1 MDHYEKECLTY
12 FQSDKIWDRIL
23 KAFRKKYSSYASFA
37 GTIKI
42 TGLSV
47 QDIETLEGFF
57 CKNYHG
63 KKSVSI
69 SASTFVKALSA
80 SRFGDVTAERLLELY
95 FGGPI
100 KGKKEKE
107 AERRKQCGKIW
118 NDFSEKQ
125 ENTPAG
131 QFLTVIKEEVKPARK
146 EPLENWKIQLEL
158 AADMINAL
166 PFWSNRIEHLAI
178 FASCVTGNPHAFDAG
193 TISGNLLYRLIQRMN
208 KDRQIVLPEN
218 KVFPSLQRHRCYL
231 SVGLMLDQVSNYMM
245 FYGISA
251 RKKEGTVHAG
261 IEGFLQEREM
271 VLIPLAVLAKCEKI
285 ECPNHRIRIVENPS
299 IFALLCAKATGE
311 EAYMCMNGQ
320 PRLSALLGLE
330 LLAKSD
336 TKIYYAG
343 DLDPEGLLIA
353 QKLKKYYQGF
363 FEYWHMTEEDYRKS
377 RSEEVISEKRLK
389 ILDHITDPELR
400 KVADAVAK
408 YKTAGYQ
415 ERSNPL

>member
-1 MDHYEKECLTY
+1 
-12 FQSDKIWDRIL
+12 
-23 KAFRKKYSSYASFA
+23 
-37 GTIKI
+37 
-42 TGLSV
+42 
-47 QDIETLEGFF
+47 
-57 CKNYHG
+57 
-63 KKSVSI
+63 
-69 SASTFVKALSA
+69 
-80 SRFGDVTAERLLELY
+80 
-95 FGGPI
+95 
-100 KGKKEKE
+100 
-107 AERRKQCGKIW
+107 
-118 NDFSEKQ
+118 
-125 ENTPAG
+125 
-131 QFLTVIKEEVKPARK
+131 
-146 EPLENWKIQLEL
+146 
-158 AADMINAL
+158 
-166 PFWSNRIEHLAI
+166 
-178 FASCVTGNPHAFDAG
+178 
-193 TISGNLLYRLIQRMN
+193 
-208 KDRQIVLPEN
+208 
-218 KVFPSLQRHRCYL
+218 
-231 SVGLMLDQVSNYMM
+231 MLDQVSNYMM

-415 ERSNPL
+415 EKIFE

>member
-23 KAFRKKYSSYASFA
+23 KAFRKKYSSYANFA

-42 TGLSV
+42 TGLSAK
-47 QDIETLEGFF
+47 DIETLEGFF
-57 CKNYHG
+57 GKNYHG

-69 SASTFVKALSA
+69 SASTFIKALSA
-80 SRFGDVTAERLLELY
+80 SRFGNITAEYLLELY
-95 FGGPI
+95 FGSPM

-107 AERRKQCGKIW
+107 EERLEQCEKIW
-118 NDFSEKQ
+118 HSFAEKQ

-131 QFLTVIKEEVKPARK
+131 EFLPAIKEEVKPARK
-146 EPLENWKIQLEL
+146 EPLEKWEKQLEL

-166 PFWSNRIEHLAI
+166 PFFCERIEHLAI
-178 FASCVTGNPHAFDAG
+178 FASRVTGNPHAFDAG
-193 TISGNLLYRLIQRMN
+193 TVSGSLLYRLINRIN
-208 KDRQIVLPEN
+208 KERQIILPGN
-218 KVFPSLQRHRCYL
+218 KVFPSLQRHRNYL

-251 RKKEGTVHAG
+251 RKKGGTVHAG
-261 IEGFLQEREM
+261 IEGFLLERDM
-271 VLIPLAVLAKCEKI
+271 VQIPLAVLVECEKI
-285 ECPNHRIRIVENPS
+285 ECPNHCIRIVENPS

-320 PRLSALLGLE
+320 PRFSALLSLD

-353 QKLKKYYQGF
+353 QKLKRYYPGT
-363 FEYWHMTEEDYRKS
+363 FEYWHMTEADYRKS
-377 RSEEVISEKRLK
+377 RSGEVISEKRLK
-389 ILDHITDPELR
+389 ILDRITDPELR
-400 KVADAVAK
+400 KAADAVAR

-415 ERSNPL
+415 EKIFE

>member
-80 SRFGDVTAERLLELY
+80 SKFDDVTAERLLELY

-118 NDFSEKQ
+118 NDFSGKQ

-131 QFLTVIKEEVKPARK
+131 QFLTIIKEEVKPARK
-146 EPLENWKIQLEL
+146 EPLENWEIQLEL

-178 FASCVTGNPHAFDAG
+178 FASRVTGNPHAFDAG

-261 IEGFLQEREM
+261 IEGFLQERWYRF
-271 VLIPLAVLAKCEKI
+271 PLQFLPNVKKLNAQIIVSGLWKI
-285 ECPNHRIRIVENPS
+285 LQS
-299 IFALLCAKATGE
+299 LLCYVRRQQEK
-311 EAYMCMNGQ
+311 
-320 PRLSALLGLE
+320 
-330 LLAKSD
+330 K
-336 TKIYYAG
+336 
-343 DLDPEGLLIA
+343 LIC
-353 QKLKKYYQGF
+353 
-363 FEYWHMTEEDYRKS
+363 
-377 RSEEVISEKRLK
+377 V
-389 ILDHITDPELR
+389 
-400 KVADAVAK
+400 
-408 YKTAGYQ
+408 
-415 ERSNPL
+415 

>member
-178 FASCVTGNPHAFDAG
+178 FASRVTGNPHAFDAG

-231 SVGLMLDQVSNYMM
+231 SVGLRRHST
-245 FYGISA
+245 
-251 RKKEGTVHAG
+251 R
-261 IEGFLQEREM
+261 
-271 VLIPLAVLAKCEKI
+271 
-285 ECPNHRIRIVENPS
+285 
-299 IFALLCAKATGE
+299 
-311 EAYMCMNGQ
+311 
-320 PRLSALLGLE
+320 
-330 LLAKSD
+330 
-336 TKIYYAG
+336 G
-343 DLDPEGLLIA
+343 D
-353 QKLKKYYQGF
+353 
-363 FEYWHMTEEDYRKS
+363 
-377 RSEEVISEKRLK
+377 
-389 ILDHITDPELR
+389 
-400 KVADAVAK
+400 
-408 YKTAGYQ
+408 
-415 ERSNPL
+415 

>member
-1 MDHYEKECLTY
+1 MEHYEKECLTY

-23 KAFRKKYSSYASFA
+23 KAFREKYRSYASFA

-42 TGLSV
+42 TGLSA

-57 CKNYHG
+57 GKSYHG

-69 SASTFVKALSA
+69 SASTFVKALST
-80 SRFGDVTAERLLELY
+80 SRFSGITAEHLLEMY

-107 AERRKQCGKIW
+107 EERLEQCRKIW
-118 NDFSEKQ
+118 QGFAEKQ
-125 ENTPAG
+125 GNTPAG
-131 QFLTVIKEEVKPARK
+131 QFLPVIKEEVKPTRK
-146 EPLENWKIQLEL
+146 ESLENWGIQLEL

-166 PFWSNRIEHLAI
+166 PFWNNRIEHLAI
-178 FASCVTGNPHAFDAG
+178 FASRVTGNPHAFDAG
-193 TISGNLLYRLIQRMN
+193 TISGSLLYRLINCMN
-208 KDRQIVLPEN
+208 KERQIILPEN
-218 KVFPSLQRHRCYL
+218 KVFPSLQRHRSYL

-261 IEGFLQEREM
+261 VEGFWQERDM
-271 VLIPLAVLAKCEKI
+271 VQIPLAVLAECEKI
-285 ECPNHRIRIVENPS
+285 ECPNKCIRIVENPS
-299 IFALLCAKATGE
+299 IFALLCAKATGK

-320 PRLSALLGLE
+320 PRFSALLSLD

-353 QKLKKYYQGF
+353 QKLKRYYQGP

-377 RSEEVISEKRLK
+377 RSEEVISAKRLK
-389 ILDHITDPELR
+389 ILERITDPELR
-400 KVADAVAK
+400 EVADVVAK

-415 ERSNPL
+415 EKIFD

>member
-80 SRFGDVTAERLLELY
+80 SKFDDVTAERLLELY

-118 NDFSEKQ
+118 NDFSGKQ

-131 QFLTVIKEEVKPARK
+131 QFLTIIKEEVKPARK
-146 EPLENWKIQLEL
+146 EPLENWEIQLEL

-178 FASCVTGNPHAFDAG
+178 FASRVTGNPHAFDAG

-271 VLIPLAVLAKCEKI
+271 VQIPLVVLAKCEKI

-311 EAYMCMNGQ
+311 EAYICMNGQ
-320 PRLSALLGLE
+320 PRLSALLSLE

-415 ERSNPL
+415 EKIFE

>member
-23 KAFRKKYSSYASFA
+23 KAFRKKYSSYANFA

-42 TGLSV
+42 TGLST
-47 QDIETLEGFF
+47 QDIEILEGFF
-57 CKNYHG
+57 GKNYHG

-69 SASTFVKALSA
+69 SATAFIKALSA
-80 SRFGDVTAERLLELY
+80 SRFGNITAEHLLEMY
-95 FGGPI
+95 FDSPV

-107 AERRKQCGKIW
+107 EEWLEQCEKIW
-118 NDFSEKQ
+118 HSFAEKQ
-125 ENTPAG
+125 ENTPAEE
-131 QFLTVIKEEVKPARK
+131 FLSAIKEEVKPARK
-146 EPLENWKIQLEL
+146 ESLANWETQLEL

-166 PFWSNRIEHLAI
+166 PIFENKMEHLAI
-178 FASCVTGNPHAFDAG
+178 FASRVTGNPHAFDAG
-193 TISGNLLYRLIQRMN
+193 TISGSLLYRLIKHIN
-208 KDRQIVLPEN
+208 KAHQIVLPAN
-218 KVFPSLQRHRCYL
+218 AVFPSLQKHRSYL

-251 RKKEGTVHAG
+251 TKNDGTVHSG
-261 IEGFLQEREM
+261 IEGFGKEKDM
-271 VLIPLAVLAKCEKI
+271 VQIPLAVLVKCEKI
-285 ECPNHRIRIVENPS
+285 ECPNQRIRIVENPS
-299 IFALLCAKATGE
+299 IFSLLCAKATGE

-320 PRLSALLGLE
+320 PRFSALLSLD

-343 DLDPEGLLIA
+343 DIDPEGLLIA
-353 QKLKKYYQGF
+353 QKLKEYYQGS
-363 FEYWHMTEEDYRKS
+363 FEYWHMTESDYKKS
-377 RSEEVISEKRLK
+377 QSEEVISEKRLK

-400 KVADAVAK
+400 EVADAVAK

-415 ERSNPL
+415 EKIFE

>member
-80 SRFGDVTAERLLELY
+80 SKFDDVTAERLLELY

-118 NDFSEKQ
+118 NDFSGKQ

-131 QFLTVIKEEVKPARK
+131 QFLTIIKEEVKPARK
-146 EPLENWKIQLEL
+146 EPLENWEIQLEL

-178 FASCVTGNPHAFDAG
+178 FASRVTGNPHAFDAG

-208 KDRQIVLPEN
+208 KDRQI
-218 KVFPSLQRHRCYL
+218 VFPSLQRHRCYL

-271 VLIPLAVLAKCEKI
+271 VQIPLAVLAKCEKI

-320 PRLSALLGLE
+320 PRLSALLSLE

-415 ERSNPL
+415 EKIFE

>member
-131 QFLTVIKEEVKPARK
+131 QFLTVIKEEVKPA
-146 EPLENWKIQLEL
+146 
-158 AADMINAL
+158 
-166 PFWSNRIEHLAI
+166 
-178 FASCVTGNPHAFDAG
+178 C
-193 TISGNLLYRLIQRMN
+193 
-208 KDRQIVLPEN
+208 
-218 KVFPSLQRHRCYL
+218 
-231 SVGLMLDQVSNYMM
+231 
-245 FYGISA
+245 
-251 RKKEGTVHAG
+251 
-261 IEGFLQEREM
+261 
-271 VLIPLAVLAKCEKI
+271 
-285 ECPNHRIRIVENPS
+285 
-299 IFALLCAKATGE
+299 
-311 EAYMCMNGQ
+311 
-320 PRLSALLGLE
+320 
-330 LLAKSD
+330 
-336 TKIYYAG
+336 
-343 DLDPEGLLIA
+343 
-353 QKLKKYYQGF
+353 
-363 FEYWHMTEEDYRKS
+363 
-377 RSEEVISEKRLK
+377 
-389 ILDHITDPELR
+389 
-400 KVADAVAK
+400 
-408 YKTAGYQ
+408 
-415 ERSNPL
+415 

>member
-80 SRFGDVTAERLLELY
+80 SKFDDVTAERLLELY

-118 NDFSEKQ
+118 NDFSGKQ

-131 QFLTVIKEEVKPARK
+131 QFLTIIKEEVKPARK
-146 EPLENWKIQLEL
+146 EPLENWEIQLEL

-178 FASCVTGNPHAFDAG
+178 FASRVTGNPHAFDAG

-271 VLIPLAVLAKCEKI
+271 VQIPLVVLAKCEKI
-285 ECPNHRIRIVENPS
+285 ECPNHRIR

-320 PRLSALLGLE
+320 PRLSALLSLE

-389 ILDHITDPELR
+389 ILDHIRDPELR

-415 ERSNPL
+415 EKIFE

>member
-23 KAFRKKYSSYASFA
+23 KAFRKKYSSYACFA

-42 TGLSV
+42 TGLST

-57 CKNYHG
+57 GKNYHG

-69 SASTFVKALSA
+69 SATAFIKALSA
-80 SRFGDVTAERLLELY
+80 SRFRDITAERLLEMY
-95 FGGPI
+95 FGSPV

-107 AERRKQCGKIW
+107 EERLEQCEKIW
-118 NDFSEKQ
+118 HRFAEKQ
-125 ENTPAG
+125 ENTPTEE
-131 QFLTVIKEEVKPARK
+131 FLSAIKEEVKPARK
-146 EPLENWKIQLEL
+146 ESLEKWETQLEL

-166 PFWSNRIEHLAI
+166 PFFCERIEHLAI
-178 FASCVTGNPHAFDAG
+178 FASRVTGNPHAFDVG
-193 TISGNLLYRLIQRMN
+193 TVSGSLLYRLINRIN
-208 KDRQIVLPEN
+208 KERQIILPEN
-218 KVFPSLQRHRCYL
+218 KVFPSLQRHRSYL

-261 IEGFLQEREM
+261 IEGFWQERDM
-271 VLIPLAVLAKCEKI
+271 VQISLAVLAECEKI
-285 ECPNHRIRIVENPS
+285 ECPNHCIRIVENPS

-320 PRLSALLGLE
+320 PRFSALLSLD

-353 QKLKKYYQGF
+353 QKLKRYYPGT
-363 FEYWHMTEEDYRKS
+363 FEYWHMTEADYRKS
-377 RSEEVISEKRLK
+377 RSGEVISEKRLK
-389 ILDHITDPELR
+389 ILDRITDPELR
-400 KVADAVAK
+400 EAADAVAR

-415 ERSNPL
+415 EKIFE